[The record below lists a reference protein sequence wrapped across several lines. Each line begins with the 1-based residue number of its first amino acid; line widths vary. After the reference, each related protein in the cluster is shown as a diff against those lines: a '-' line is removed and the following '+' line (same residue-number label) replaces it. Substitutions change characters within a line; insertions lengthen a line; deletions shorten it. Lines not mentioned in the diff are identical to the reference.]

1 MQTLV
6 THQQEMYEVA
16 YSGSGAAVA
25 IPDLKI
31 TDGTS
36 NADQRILTLGGGIA
50 NDVWHLANKNFVVN
64 ADYAVAGL
72 RAGLQNGVKGV
83 AVNLNSCALLPF
95 QDHTFDI
102 VVCNDILE
110 HLLEPLSI
118 LKEAV
123 RVLRKDGRI
132 IVNVPNHNYWPMRLR
147 FLLGKGI
154 MWRGLITDH
163 AAYNHEWDYM
173 HIRFFT
179 DKGFRQFLDI
189 AGLNPEKFY
198 WDFGNL
204 AHYYN
209 PDRWIQ
215 PQLVKQATG
224 QPLSRRAKLGIYII
238 RPFWR
243 AFNAVV
249 PLRVR
254 SWIVSLCPGLLSA
267 GFYVRCRKK

>member
-1 MQTLV
+1 RMQTLV

-118 LKEAV
+118 LKEA
-123 RVLRKDGRI
+123 
-132 IVNVPNHNYWPMRLR
+132 
-147 FLLGKGI
+147 
-154 MWRGLITDH
+154 
-163 AAYNHEWDYM
+163 
-173 HIRFFT
+173 
-179 DKGFRQFLDI
+179 
-189 AGLNPEKFY
+189 
-198 WDFGNL
+198 
-204 AHYYN
+204 
-209 PDRWIQ
+209 
-215 PQLVKQATG
+215 
-224 QPLSRRAKLGIYII
+224 
-238 RPFWR
+238 
-243 AFNAVV
+243 
-249 PLRVR
+249 
-254 SWIVSLCPGLLSA
+254 
-267 GFYVRCRKK
+267 